1 MLRICVG
8 LLILLLMSGCSSTPA
23 YPTFI
28 QETREETA
36 RDLCNEYVWGQAN
49 RWAKTAVPS
58 ASDICL
64 ALHLCAMKSMCI
76 LELPKWHYKKPRRF

>member
-8 LLILLLMSGCSSTPA
+8 LLILLLMSGCSSAPA

-28 QETREETA
+28 QEKREEIA
-36 RDLCNEYVWGQAN
+36 RDLCNDYAWDQAN
-49 RWAKTAVPS
+49 RWMKTAVPS
-58 ASDICL
+58 VSDVCI

-76 LELPKWHYKKPRRF
+76 LRLPEWHYKKTRRF